1 MLRTEWVTESFPGC
15 KAAREA
21 KLSTHVNLVQRLGM
35 SEAIQ
40 LLPHIYIFKK
50 WTWKA

>member
-1 MLRTEWVTESFPGC
+1 MLRTEWVTESFPDG
-15 KAAREA
+15 KGDKEA
-21 KLSTHVNLVQRLGM
+21 KLSNHVSLAQRLGM

-40 LLPHIYIFKK
+40 LFPQYIFKK